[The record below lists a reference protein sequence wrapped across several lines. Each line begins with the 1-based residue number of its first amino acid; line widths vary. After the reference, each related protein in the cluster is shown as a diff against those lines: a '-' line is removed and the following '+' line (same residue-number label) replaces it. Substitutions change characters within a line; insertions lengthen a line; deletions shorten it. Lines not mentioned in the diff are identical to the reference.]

1 MSENKNAVVINTDKD
16 PVRDLLSDI
25 AADFQLKK
33 INASS
38 YSGLPLAFIGDGIYE
53 MVIRTLIISEG
64 NMQVNK
70 MHRRCSELVKAGTQS
85 AMIQAIFDR
94 LTEEEQAVSRRGHNT
109 KPHTKAK
116 NASTEEYLWATGFE
130 ALCGWLYLSHQ
141 QERLFEVI
149 RMGLEAVGKLTV
161 AKSV

>member
-1 MSENKNAVVINTDKD
+1 MEENSRIVNETRNDTT
-16 PVRDLLSDI
+16 DLLSDI
-25 AADFQLKK
+25 TDYFQLKK
-33 INASS
+33 NSPSS

-53 MVIRTLIISEG
+53 MVIRTIIISEG
-64 NMQVNK
+64 NMQVHK
-70 MHRRCSELVKAGTQS
+70 MHRRCSELVKAATQS
-85 AMIQAIFDR
+85 AMIQAVFDQ
-94 LTEEEQAVSRRGHNT
+94 LTEEEQAVCRRGHNT

-149 RMGLEAVGKLTV
+149 RMGLDAVRSTKE
-161 AKSV
+161 